1 MSIVSCPNCGHPNV
15 DSAKFCAKCGNKL
28 NPSADT
34 VVMSGLGDSG
44 VTYPPAP
51 PTPAREATPPMSAKE
66 QAAYTPPAYTPP
78 TPVYTPPRP
87 AGAPLPGAPVPA
99 YTPGAGAYG
108 GGQPAAPAVEP
119 TAGGHRFVAMRTI
132 AGLANIL
139 AWVSLVLGFL
149 GGLVWGWAL
158 GSGLL
163 GNGIGG
169 VIGGLIAGAV
179 AGGLGWVY
187 WRLLGEGIWVI
198 LDIADNTRRTAAA
211 LERQQRS

>member
-28 NPSADT
+28 TPAET
-34 VVMSGLGDSG
+34 LVMGGLGDTSQPFQPM
-44 VTYPPAP
+44 PPM
-51 PTPAREATPPMSAKE
+51 PAREPAPSSSPAPPMSAKE
-66 QAAYTPPAYTPP
+66 QAAFNPPPPAYTPP
-78 TPVYTPPRP
+78 PPRP
-87 AGAPLPGAPVPA
+87 PVAPAPA
-99 YTPGAGAYG
+99 YTPGAGVYG
-108 GGQPAAPAVEP
+108 GSQPVAPTVEP
-119 TAGGHRFVAMRTI
+119 SAGGHRYVAMGTI

-139 AWVSLVLGFL
+139 AIISLVLGFL
-149 GGLVWGWAL
+149 GGLAWGYIL
-158 GSGLL
+158 GSNLL
-163 GNGIGG
+163 GGGIGG
-169 VIGGLIAGAV
+169 VIGGLIAGAI